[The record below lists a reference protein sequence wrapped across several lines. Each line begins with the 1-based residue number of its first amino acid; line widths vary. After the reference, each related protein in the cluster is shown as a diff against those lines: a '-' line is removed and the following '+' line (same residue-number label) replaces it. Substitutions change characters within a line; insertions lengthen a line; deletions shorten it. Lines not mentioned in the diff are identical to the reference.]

1 MEPPLSFFSDVERDL
16 VVSAR
21 IALADDIV
29 ALDLVAPNSRDLPAW
44 TPGSHID
51 VRVAPDTER
60 QYSLCG
66 DPAERSTWRV
76 AVLREDAGRGGSVAA
91 HQGIAVGDRLR
102 VRGPRNHFGFEPAAS
117 PRPVFVAGGIGV
129 TPIRPMVEAAA
140 RAGLDWRLHHA
151 GRSRSTMAF
160 VETLVALDPARVSV
174 YASDESAR
182 LDLPALVAGLPADA
196 VLYACGPLRLMEELG
211 GLTEGWADGRLRS
224 EHFVARE
231 FGEPVWTE
239 PFEVELALRGETVTV
254 PPERSILDVLDDAGV
269 LIASSCRRG
278 TCGSCETPVLGGEV
292 EHRDSVLTPA
302 EQADSL
308 TMMVCVSRAAGPR
321 LVLDL

>member
-1 MEPPLSFFSDVERDL
+1 MSFFSDVERDL
-16 VVSAR
+16 DIAAR
-21 IALADDIV
+21 TPLADGVV
-29 ALDLVAPNSRDLPAW
+29 AFDLVAPNGRDLPAW

-66 DPAERSTWRV
+66 DPEDRSRWRV
-76 AVLREDAGRGGSVAA
+76 AVLREDAGRGGSVTA
-91 HQGIAVGDRLR
+91 HEHLAVGDRVR
-102 VRGPRNHFGFEPAAS
+102 VRGPRNHFGFEPDPAH
-117 PRPVFVAGGIGV
+117 PPVFVAAGIGI

-140 RAGLDWRLHHA
+140 RAGLDWHLHYA
-151 GRSRSTMAF
+151 GRSRRTMAF
-160 VETLVALDPARVSV
+160 AAELAALDPDRVSL
-174 YASDESAR
+174 YAADEGSR
-182 LDLPALVAGLPADA
+182 LDLPSVVAELPDTAA
-196 VLYACGPLRLMEELG
+196 LYACGPLRLMEELDA
-211 GLTEGWADGRLRS
+211 LTQGWPDGRVHS

-239 PFEVELALRGETVTV
+239 PFDVELALRGETVTV

-278 TCGSCETPVLGGEV
+278 TCGSCETPVIEGEV